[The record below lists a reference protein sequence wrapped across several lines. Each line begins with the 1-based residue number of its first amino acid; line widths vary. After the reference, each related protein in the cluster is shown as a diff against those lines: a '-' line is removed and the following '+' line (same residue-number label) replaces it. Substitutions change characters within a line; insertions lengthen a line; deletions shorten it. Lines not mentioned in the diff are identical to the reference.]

1 MGQNVKFRFR
11 DNQKAHP
18 CVKRRLLGIDRENR
32 HNGLRVTICQNPKT
46 SRVNRGRS
54 KFVNRI
60 VIKFCIA
67 VGIRDPCK
75 FWWPSVHTFL
85 GSGGRIS
92 HFPIDFGRLF
102 NNTVAQP
109 CQRVISYMHRSGIM
123 NDNLPSVHT
132 QMSCLVAQTNATQAS
147 CQALYSICGLR
158 VFIGLGH
165 NEQ

>member
-67 VGIRDPCK
+67 VGIRGVITHANFGGHRFTR
-75 FWWPSVHTFL
+75 FWVAGVEFHIFLLTLDVYLITLWHNRASV
-85 GSGGRIS
+85 
-92 HFPIDFGRLF
+92 
-102 NNTVAQP
+102 
-109 CQRVISYMHRSGIM
+109 
-123 NDNLPSVHT
+123 
-132 QMSCLVAQTNATQAS
+132 
-147 CQALYSICGLR
+147 
-158 VFIGLGH
+158 
-165 NEQ
+165 